1 MRPTRQAATLV
12 LVPLLPLLAAA
23 APFPLAQVPL
33 LGWSSAAEFLGLDD
47 GFSKPIGHV
56 AFLPG
61 FHACGTLQILS
72 VEGLEFADFDLMPS
86 GEGSVMARHEEGKTM
101 VKEDD
106 AVEGTVAA
114 WAKGWKATC
123 GKGEANKEVRV
134 AKVLVDGVADGAER
148 TEWAKALGESRS
160 LLSPVENTTD
170 LGCLFQT
177 HTCFPT
183 STRSLPRPIIPS
195 SSSPPSR
202 PRRSSPSST

>member
-1 MRPTRQAATLV
+1 MRPTRQAATV
-12 LVPLLPLLAAA
+12 VHLPLLSLLVAAV
-23 APFPLAQVPL
+23 PFPPAQVPL
-33 LGWSSAAEFLGLDD
+33 LGWSAPADFLGLDD
-47 GFSKPIGHV
+47 GFSKPIGYV

-86 GEGSVMARHEEGKTM
+86 GEGSVMARYEEGKTT
-101 VKEDD
+101 VTEDD

-148 TEWAKALGESRS
+148 SEWAKALGESRS
-160 LLSPVENTTD
+160 PLPPVVEV
-170 LGCLFQT
+170 G
-177 HTCFPT
+177 
-183 STRSLPRPIIPS
+183 
-195 SSSPPSR
+195 
-202 PRRSSPSST
+202 